1 MREVEGRRENKF
13 LICSVA
19 FMETGLSKP
28 MHWDNPEGWDGVG
41 LGGGLGMG
49 DTCTPVTGSCQ
60 CIAETTTIL

>member
-1 MREVEGRRENKF
+1 MREVEGRRESKF

-28 MHWDNPEGWDGVG
+28 MHWDNPEGWDGEG

-49 DTCTPVTGSCQ
+49 THVHP
-60 CIAETTTIL
+60 